1 MNSQY
6 GKFTDPVEGPDEGAE
21 MTRYSKRERV
31 QAAVKMSF
39 GPLSDVEEGEEGVV
53 LDVEDPWVRETQ
65 YLVKFE
71 GGVEGWVPESSLR
84 PA

>member
-1 MNSQY
+1 
-6 GKFTDPVEGPDEGAE
+6 
-21 MTRYSKRERV
+21 MTRYSQSDRV
-31 QAAVKMSF
+31 RASVDMSF
-39 GPLSDVEEGEEGVV
+39 GLFSDVRGGEKGVV
-53 LDVEDPWVRETQ
+53 YDVDDPWVRETQ